1 MAASI
6 LLGRPAPSAVQLTRF
21 PAPPATAAAPAP
33 APLPPAVP
41 TPQQEL
47 RREAHKH
54 SELFLRAFAH
64 NPDGT
69 LAALEAILNGASNPT
84 PPHQRSKKRA
94 LPRSG
99 HGELSPSDPPAAGA
113 ALGAAP
119 LVVRN
124 EGARTRRCSAA
135 GSGGGGSAVRSGAGS
150 SSDAGGDAG
159 DAGAAGVFG
168 GDEARD
174 HAQGTPSPGLK
185 TASQQLFDLIDDDA
199 RGEVGCAGSA
209 GEGHHAGGALVGAAG
224 AAPRQ

>member
-21 PAPPATAAAPAP
+21 PAPPATAPAPAP
-33 APLPPAVP
+33 APLPLAVL

-99 HGELSPSDPPAAGA
+99 LGELSPSDPPAAGA

-119 LVVRN
+119 LVVRH

-150 SSDAGGDAG
+150 SSDAGG
-159 DAGAAGVFG
+159 VFG

-174 HAQGTPSPGLK
+174 PAQGTPSPGLK

-209 GEGHHAGGALVGAAG
+209 GEGHHASGALVGAAP

>member
-1 MAASI
+1 
-6 LLGRPAPSAVQLTRF
+6 
-21 PAPPATAAAPAP
+21 
-33 APLPPAVP
+33 
-41 TPQQEL
+41 
-47 RREAHKH
+47 
-54 SELFLRAFAH
+54 
-64 NPDGT
+64 
-69 LAALEAILNGASNPT
+69 
-84 PPHQRSKKRA
+84 
-94 LPRSG
+94 
-99 HGELSPSDPPAAGA
+99 
-113 ALGAAP
+113 
-119 LVVRN
+119 LVVRH

-174 HAQGTPSPGLK
+174 PAQGTPSPGLK